1 MHNDPEKPPML
12 QSTTQNL
19 PNRLRDRDRVLAE
32 LGLSEFLKPEDFY
45 LSSAGSTTSTGP
57 PTRDCSSPCPKNSRA
72 RFSLYLQCGD
82 FDIDL
87 RTMKETPKTLVSEK
101 GYRRIVFGDHGPYLE
116 FTADQVHLPS
126 FPFVR
131 RKPHHA
137 FYDEHWFMQDKFLKS
152 CLFLSNREKDRNERT
167 SASRSSGTTKATQ
180 NDLTDAEWAAIE
192 EQAAKAIAA
201 EEIIMRPDTVRPAG
215 RREDALSRPPGSFL
229 REREFAYLYAQKRTV
244 ASKPNPPHTGKFW
257 CDNDRPEGYADYQVG
272 FFYLECSKE
281 VVLVVRDEVHSETR
295 NKNKNQ
301 NENSHT
307 HLDHVVE
314 DHISTKA
321 QKSSTSTPTF
331 LTQEQL
337 QEQQQCSCSSAESR
351 TKTTT
356 ETVVKSGEDMPRKE
370 KRSRWNRGKEKSVL
384 RHSGR
389 EKTAVRSSAG
399 SLDELQLFLG

>member
-1 MHNDPEKPPML
+1 ML

-32 LGLSEFLKPEDFY
+32 LGLPEFLKPEDFY
-45 LSSAGSTTSTGP
+45 LSSAASTST
-57 PTRDCSSPCPKNSRA
+57 RDFCSTSSRPKNSRA

-116 FTADQVHLPS
+116 FTAEQIHLPS

-152 CLFLSNREKDRNERT
+152 CLFLSNREKNKSVERT
-167 SASRSSGTTKATQ
+167 SASRSSGTRKATQ
-180 NDLTDAEWAAIE
+180 NDLTDAEWAAIDDH
-192 EQAAKAIAA
+192 AAKAIAA
-201 EEIIMRPDTVRPAG
+201 EEIMRPDTVRPAD
-215 RREDALSRPPGSFL
+215 RRVVALSPPRSFL
-229 REREFAYLYAQKRTV
+229 IREREFAYLYAQKRTV

-281 VVLVVRDEVHSETR
+281 VVLVLRDEVHFET
-295 NKNKNQ
+295 KNKNQ
-301 NENSHT
+301 NEHPDPHT

-314 DHISTKA
+314 DQHISTNA
-321 QKSSTSTPTF
+321 QSSASTATF

-337 QEQQQCSCSSAESR
+337 QEQQQCSYGSAESR
-351 TKTTT
+351 TKTAT

-370 KRSRWNRGKEKSVL
+370 KRSRWNRGK
-384 RHSGR
+384 
-389 EKTAVRSSAG
+389 
-399 SLDELQLFLG
+399 